1 MTTKAEAYNK
11 IAQYGMLNTLS
22 KAQSKTKNLDDARRL
37 RPLSICLD
45 VINSLTRPFEND
57 NILLVETQNGGR
69 VMGYADWDYKDSN
82 LFKLKKMVEVPDQIQ
97 SHETNALLG
106 YYAEKNSGR
115 IRGYVTHLDSY
126 SIAKNK
132 FIVLDR
138 YAKYNALSDT
148 LDTDRIV
155 HFNQSAR
162 DYVIEQHIAQIERDT
177 ADIVASIEKLDTV
190 PATWQLTQKE
200 YLESVK
206 NERVALAEQRDE
218 NRKKITRLRNRELSV
233 DDTIEIESKI
243 QSIAVENNYQ
253 LPADIREYRLKQLLE
268 RVFEEDQSEQ
278 FYPTPIPIV
287 RKMIQEANIQS
298 GMRILEPS
306 AGKGN
311 IADLVRE
318 MHPDVTIE
326 CIEINAIR
334 AEILRL
340 KGYKV
345 YEQDALTVTSEQ
357 AGTFDRVLMNPPFL
371 KTLGAKHVRY
381 MFDNLLKPE
390 GRLVALLNAGA
401 YSDGNDLQAVQFK
414 RFVDKYGKAVG
425 IDKMDYN
432 VEIERAIG
440 IHIGMFVVDKP
451 QNVGKSSKSNGIPIT
466 VGTRLI
472 DIYDRQR
479 YRIIAVSGDAVSMV
493 NEDTGSQRS
502 VKENVIDRLFQLNT
516 EVARDFSL
524 VRKSEIDT
532 TFREPSILTA
542 RQQFTQKSPANYV
555 PEKFE
560 NILKYYQKDGVNL
573 AIHALDG
580 RGGFLLTDGTGTG
593 KTMQEIV
600 VAYTLAKKHNKPA
613 IILTESD
620 QIIQQSFFGDARRL
634 GFSTPDAAENSTKVY
649 KRTWNYKGLYDNQEN
664 PQWEWVQALMN
675 RYSIKRLSLAQS
687 VRNEI
692 EMMIDA
698 LCAFFGKTAVYS
710 TVASDVV
717 MRRLDTKKLN
727 LEPNTIYVGTYN
739 DLSNSDLNDSPEV
752 LKLDNL
758 RKQWKDRKEE
768 YKEERKRITASVE
781 RKTISKDEATLIR
794 KQIASRELNDP
805 LQPLIVKQEN
815 IIEAM
820 NKSVYGK
827 LAEQSAVIIYDE
839 CHNLK
844 NTADAK
850 TGSFRAMR
858 GRIMSEAA
866 PRVMFVSATPA
877 DKAGDLFYLKECGLY
892 QYPKQFA
899 RLMTDIGF
907 EFKPEKFNDKGELI
921 RRSLYAPPK
930 NFSAENAAKVIA
942 REFDRLTEDGQMLKR
957 EIELANL
964 EPVRMVDVPID
975 DSIVDELMVNIAESL
990 IKEKNKQDEEEGKE
1004 GGSSVSKSLILMEQ
1018 KRALEAF
1025 KIEATVEHTLREL
1038 SEGRSVVVF
1047 VDMVEEGEKEKAW
1060 GGKKVG
1066 TAQTLKSRLA
1076 ERIGADQIGFV
1087 IGVKGDYE
1095 KQERLRHIREFQE
1108 GKRRVMI
1115 ATVGSGGT
1123 GISLDDTVGN
1133 LPRTIVIVTAPMSS
1147 IKAIQVIG
1155 RVVRANTKSRSRVLF
1170 LFADTAIDEWL
1181 KNLLATKIM
1190 MLGGVVSGQVSM
1202 MQPSEVEALESGGD
1216 ESFAGASAST
1226 EGKNIAVTA
1235 KKHSLWNK
1243 ENVWLDG
1250 REYPRQRGVLVG
1262 KFSDTLSAY
1271 EKNRRLIRIKSFSK
1285 GEIDRF
1291 GKEYATTLET
1301 YGFKRTSD
1309 RFNGTFYEALAT
1321 DESWLWA
1328 INLLSEESASVTTVP
1343 DQLYQIGDMVQA
1355 AEDITNHNIAF
1366 GTSGRIVTVRPRNGY
1381 YLYDVQFGEVM
1392 IKSLAQEALA
1402 SGNEL
1407 TDKSSRNGIGQDIPF
1422 EIITHLK
1429 KQKLPFLTAKEAK
1442 ELNGRSKVSDQWY
1455 VKYLQLL
1462 IEHNIMREDQDT
1474 PLPEL
1479 LAGLS
1484 PEQISMIKR
1493 EVQNRFNNAP
1503 EMNRYNEPTNASAY
1517 YNTMSRAM
1525 NNQNRNEYWQY
1536 QKAIA
1541 EYATERLSDED
1552 VVDPTPKTAI
1562 NYPNNEPNYPDN
1574 EPNYPDNEP
1583 NYPNNEPVTAE
1594 PQTKTYSLTQ
1604 LAHVK
1609 GKPITL
1615 PPEWRNVLG
1624 NVELPFIAGVYGMA
1638 GNGKSSAMLHLSQ
1651 HLAKH
1656 GKVLFVNAEES
1667 PSVMANR
1674 VRELGVNVPSDRFA
1688 VLFTNDMQT
1697 MLDAIA
1703 HADIVIVDSIG
1714 KIRTN
1719 RRINNREMKP
1729 VDYIEWLKSEYPT
1742 KTFIV
1747 LLHSLKSG
1755 ASYKGDSS
1763 FGHDPDILLQVQN
1776 HTVATVKNRFGTYG
1790 EFKLPKPKGKG

>member
-253 LPADIREYRLKQLLE
+253 LPVDIRKYRLKQLLE

-318 MHPDVTIE
+318 MYPDVVVE

-432 VEIERAIG
+432 LEIERAIG

-451 QNVGKSSKSNGIPIT
+451 QNVGKSSKSNGIPIA

-502 VKENVIDRLFQLNT
+502 VNENVIDGLFQLNT

-634 GFSTPDAAENSTKVY
+634 GFSTPDAAENRTKVY
-649 KRTWNYKGLYDNQEN
+649 QRSATYKGLYDNQAN
-664 PQWEWVQALMN
+664 PQWEWVQTLMN

-698 LCAFFGKTAVYS
+698 LCAMFGKTAVYS

-717 MRRLDTKKLN
+717 MRRLDTKNLK

-739 DLSNSDLNDSPEV
+739 DLSNSELNDSPEV
-752 LKLDNL
+752 LRLNEL
-758 RKQWKDRKEE
+758 QKQWKQRKSEYAEERRRIKASEDRKS
-768 YKEERKRITASVE
+768 IT
-781 RKTISKDEATLIR
+781 KDEAKLIR

-820 NKSVYGK
+820 NHALYGT
-827 LAEQSAVIIYDE
+827 LAKQSAVIIYDE

-899 RLMTDIGF
+899 RLMSEIGF
-907 EFKPEKFNDKGELI
+907 EFKPEKFNDRGELI
-921 RRSLYAPPK
+921 RRSSYAPPK
-930 NFSAENAAKVIA
+930 NYEPENAAKVVA

-975 DSIVDELMVNIAESL
+975 EAIVDQLMRDIVEALTEQNS
-990 IKEKNKQDEEEGKE
+990 KNGANGET
-1004 GGSSVSKSLILMEQ
+1004 SSRSVSRSLVLMEQ

-1047 VDMVEEGEKEKAW
+1047 VDMVEEGVEEKAW

-1076 ERIGADQIGFV
+1076 EVIGADQIGFV

-1133 LPRTIVIVTAPMSS
+1133 LPRTVVIVTAPMSS

-1190 MLGGVVSGQVSM
+1190 MLGGVVSGQVTM

-1355 AEDITNHNIAF
+1355 AEDITNHNISF
-1366 GTSGRIVTVRPRNGY
+1366 GTNGRIMAVRPRNGY
-1381 YLYDVQFGEVM
+1381 YLYDVQFGEAL

-1429 KQKLPFLTAKEAK
+1429 KQKLPFITAKEAK
-1442 ELNGRSKVSDQWY
+1442 ALNSTNTVSDQWY
-1455 VKYLQLL
+1455 IQYLKLL
-1462 IEHNIMREDQDT
+1462 VEHSIVRSAQDT

-1479 LAGLS
+1479 LQQLTEA
-1484 PEQISMIKR
+1484 Q
-1493 EVQNRFNNAP
+1493 
-1503 EMNRYNEPTNASAY
+1503 
-1517 YNTMSRAM
+1517 
-1525 NNQNRNEYWQY
+1525 
-1536 QKAIA
+1536 QKAIIQDVEGRLDADRINNYNDPTYHGRYSSLVENQLGGRSMTWDEKNKLAKAVA

-1574 EPNYPDNEP
+1574 EPNYPD
-1583 NYPNNEPVTAE
+1583 NEPVTAE

-1763 FGHDPDILLQVQN
+1763 FGHDPDILLQVQS

-1790 EFKLPKPKGKG
+1790 EFKLPKPKVRG

>member
-45 VINSLTRPFEND
+45 VIKSLTRPFEND

-162 DYVIEQHIAQIERDT
+162 DYVIEQHIAQLERNT

-200 YLESVK
+200 YQESVK
-206 NERVALAEQRDE
+206 NQRVALAEQRDE
-218 NRKKITRLRNRELSV
+218 NRKKITRFRNRELSV
-233 DDTIEIESKI
+233 DDTIEIENKI
-243 QSIAVENNYQ
+243 RAIGVANNYQ

-268 RVFEEDQSEQ
+268 RVFEEDKSEQ

-287 RKMIQEANIQS
+287 RRMIQEANIQS

-345 YEQDALTVTSEQ
+345 YEQDALTVTAEQ

-381 MFDNLLKPE
+381 MFDNLLAPN

-414 RFVDKYGKAVG
+414 RFVDKYGTAIG
-425 IDKMDYN
+425 IDKEDYN

-451 QNVGKSSKSNGIPIT
+451 QAEEIDETEKITAVVGM
-466 VGTRLI
+466 RLI
-472 DIYDRQR
+472 DLYDRQR
-479 YRIIAVSGDAVSMV
+479 YRVTAIEDGIVSLV
-493 NEDTGSQRS
+493 NEDTGSQRT
-502 VKENVIDRLFQLNT
+502 VKESVINGTFQLNT
-516 EVARDFSL
+516 AVARDFSL
-524 VRKSEIDT
+524 VRKTEIDT

-542 RQQFTQKSPANYV
+542 RREFTQKSPVNYV
-555 PEKFE
+555 PERFE
-560 NILKYYQKDGVNL
+560 NILKYYQKEGVNL
-573 AIHALDG
+573 AIHALETK
-580 RGGFLLTDGTGTG
+580 GGFLLTDGTGTG

-600 VAYTLAKKHNKPA
+600 IAYTLAKKYNKPA

-634 GFSTPDAAENSTKVY
+634 GFSTPDAAENRTKVY
-649 KRTWNYKGLYDNQEN
+649 QRPANYTGLYDAMSEQA
-664 PQWEWVQALMN
+664 WERVQAIIN
-675 RYSIKRLSLAQS
+675 RYSIKRVGLSQS
-687 VRNEI
+687 VRSEI
-692 EMMIDA
+692 EGMIDA
-698 LCAFFGKTAVYS
+698 LCAMFGKTAVYS
-710 TVASDVV
+710 TTASDMV
-717 MRRLDTKKLN
+717 MRRLDTDNLN
-727 LEPNTIYVGTYN
+727 LEPNTVYVGTYG
-739 DLSNSDLNDSPEV
+739 DLSISELNKSPEV
-752 LKLDNL
+752 VKRDEMYAKWDM
-758 RKQWKDRKEE
+758 RKAM
-768 YKEERKRITASVE
+768 YKEQRANISALEKSKQLKKDQAQSERDK
-781 RKTISKDEATLIR
+781 IR
-794 KQIASRELNDP
+794 NREKNDP
-805 LQPLIVKQEN
+805 LQAEIIKQEN
-815 IIEAM
+815 IVELL
-820 NKSVYGK
+820 NKNLFGR
-827 LAEQSAVIIYDE
+827 LAEQSAVVIYDE
-839 CHNLK
+839 CHSLK
-844 NTADAK
+844 NVADDK
-850 TGSFRAMR
+850 SDVMRAMR
-858 GRIMSEAA
+858 GRIMSEMAQ
-866 PRVMFVSATPA
+866 RIMFVSATPA
-877 DKAGDLFYLKECGLY
+877 DKAGDLFYLQRAGLY
-892 QYPKQFA
+892 QYPDQFS
-899 RLMTDIGF
+899 RLMNEIGF
-907 EFKPEKFNDKGELI
+907 EYNEPKLNDKGEMI
-921 RRSLYAPPK
+921 RRGQYKEAKS
-930 NFSAENAAKVIA
+930 FSPQVAANVIA

-964 EPVRMVDVPID
+964 EPIRMVDVPIND
-975 DSIVDELMVNIAESL
+975 TVVDKLMIDIAEAL
-990 IKEKNKQDEEEGKE
+990 QKEAEKKNKDARK
-1004 GGSSVSKSLILMEQ
+1004 SVILMEQ

-1025 KIEATVEHTLREL
+1025 KIEETVEHTLREL
-1038 SEGRSVVVF
+1038 SEGRSVVIF
-1047 VDMVEEGEKEKAW
+1047 VDMVKEGEEEKAW
-1060 GGKKVG
+1060 GSKKVG
-1066 TAQTLKSRLA
+1066 TAQTLKSRLG
-1076 ERIGADQIGFV
+1076 EVIGAEQIGFV
-1087 IGVKGDYE
+1087 IGAKKGYE
-1095 KQERLRHIREFQE
+1095 EHERLRHIREFQS

-1123 GISLDDTVGN
+1123 GISLDDTVGDM
-1133 LPRTIVIVTAPMSS
+1133 PRTILIVTAPMSS
-1147 IKAIQVIG
+1147 IKTVQVIG

-1170 LFADTAIDEWL
+1170 LFADTSIDEWL

-1190 MLGGVVSGQVSM
+1190 MLGGVVSGQVTM
-1202 MQPSEVEALESGGD
+1202 MQPKEVEKLEAGGD
-1216 ESFAGASAST
+1216 DSFAGASESKDKDKAST
-1226 EGKNIAVTA
+1226 AVVA
-1235 KKHSLWNK
+1235 KKHSLYDK
-1243 ENVWLDG
+1243 ENIWLNG
-1250 REYPRQRGVLVG
+1250 REYPRKRAILVG

-1271 EKNRRLIRIKSFSK
+1271 SKDNSRRLLRIKSFSK

-1291 GKEYATTLET
+1291 GKEYEKTLQN
-1301 YGFKRTSD
+1301 YNFKRTSD

-1321 DESWLWA
+1321 EESWLWA
-1328 INLLSEESASVTTVP
+1328 INLLSQESSSVNVLP
-1343 DQLYQIGDMVQA
+1343 QQLFQIGDIVQA

-1381 YLYDVQFGEVM
+1381 YLYDVQFGDIL

-1402 SGNEL
+1402 SGSEL
-1407 TDKSSRNGIGQDIPF
+1407 TDKSQRNGIGQDIPF
-1422 EIITHLK
+1422 EILEHLK

-1442 ELNGRSKVSDQWY
+1442 ELNDRSKVSDQWY

-1462 IEHNIMREDQDT
+1462 IEHKIMRDEQDT
-1474 PLPEL
+1474 PLPAL

-1484 PEQISMIKR
+1484 QEQISMIKR

-1525 NNQNRNEYWQY
+1525 NNQNRGEYWQY
-1536 QKAIA
+1536 QQAIA

-1552 VVDPTPKTAI
+1552 VVVAPTPKTAI
-1562 NYPNNEPNYPDN
+1562 NYGNEPDYPNN

-1583 NYPNNEPVTAE
+1583 NYPNNEPVTTE

-1763 FGHDPDILLQVQN
+1763 FGHDPDILLQVQS

-1790 EFKLPKPKGKG
+1790 EFKLPKPKGKGGVI